1 MQNVKWAFVGELL
14 KNSLLLSG
22 EPAALKCAGVNID
35 DLTSVLPFEQGIF
48 GFSGLFILENK
59 QGKVYLKYKLNAA
72 GGRPNITKSF
82 PLESL
87 GLSGAFKEAVQF
99 KADTLG
105 YSDELPALKCPTLD
119 ELMVLLKEKF
129 DESWFNK
136 NKDMI
141 ANIKR

>member
-14 KNSLLLSG
+14 KNSLLVSG
-22 EPAALKCAGVNID
+22 KPAALKCAGVSID
-35 DLTSVLPFEQGIF
+35 DLSSVLPFDQGIF

-59 QGKVYLKYKLNAA
+59 QGKIYLKYKLNAA
-72 GGRPNITKSF
+72 GGRSNITKSF

-87 GLSGAFKEAVQF
+87 GLTGAFKEAVQF

-105 YSDELPALKCPTLD
+105 YSDELPVLKCPTLD
-119 ELMVLLKEKF
+119 ELMALLKEKY
-129 DESWFNK
+129 DKNWLNK

-141 ANIKR
+141 AKIKR